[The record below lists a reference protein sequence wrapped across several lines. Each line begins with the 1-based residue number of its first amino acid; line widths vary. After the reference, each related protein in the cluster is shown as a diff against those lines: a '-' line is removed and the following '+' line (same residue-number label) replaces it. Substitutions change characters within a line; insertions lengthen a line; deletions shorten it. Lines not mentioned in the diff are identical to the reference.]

1 MIVEPP
7 PVISP
12 AIKLPIA
19 ALAIRGK
26 SKPLC
31 SKKRE
36 SSAATTA
43 SIKTC
48 GKSS

>member
-1 MIVEPP
+1 MVEPP
-7 PVISP
+7 PLIPP
-12 AIKLPIA
+12 ATKLDIA

-43 SIKTC
+43 STNTC

>member
-1 MIVEPP
+1 MVEPP

-12 AIKLPIA
+12 AFKLDNA
-19 ALAIRGK
+19 ALTIRGK

-43 SIKTC
+43 STRTC
-48 GKSS
+48 GRSS